1 MSEPRHLPKILLSLH
16 HRRSPLSRFSIR
28 KFSPE
33 SNSLCTTPGLQS
45 HSSILPLTKESPSRV
60 STTFKSLAQM
70 EAPSAQSYGNSK
82 GGSGSL
88 YLFLSSTQ
96 IEIRFEVSGLLLH
109 TPSLSIIPFNDPSS
123 PMASHLYLAPSSS
136 YCLAEKENPCIK
148 ENIPP
153 PHRIP
158 PQKRPSTRCPM
169 AKRRSRYNR
178 NK

>member
-1 MSEPRHLPKILLSLH
+1 MPEPRHLPKMLLSLH
-16 HRRSPLSRFSIR
+16 HRRSPLSRFSTR

-33 SNSLCTTPGLQS
+33 SISLNH
-45 HSSILPLTKESPSRV
+45 HSWPPKPFIHPAPHKGKSLSA
-60 STTFKSLAQM
+60 TFRSLAQR
-70 EAPSAQSYGNSK
+70 EAPSAQSCGNSK

-96 IEIRFEVSGLLLH
+96 IKIRFEVSGLLLH
-109 TPSLSIIPFNDPSS
+109 TPSLSTIPFNNPSS

-136 YCLAEKENPCIK
+136 YSPAEKEIPCIK

-153 PHRIP
+153 PHQIA